1 MRLLVKQ
8 SDGTINELQF
18 TKGPIY
24 IGRRPSSQVVL
35 PDEGVSRQHAVI
47 FNTEDGKWIV
57 EDLDSA
63 NKTYLND
70 EAIHKTEIKTGD
82 CLRIL
87 DFTIE
92 VNLEEAAEAAEAAE
106 ADEAAET
113 MELEDT
119 LATTI
124 STGPQIIIRKPGA
137 EQAPPVR
144 FPSERAVDFL
154 QASDAICKADG
165 LDKMI
170 QALLNIVAKQFG
182 SYHAWCALRNEP
194 TGPMTCH
201 GGKTRDGQSLEMSD
215 VKFNEKITEA
225 VEKNEFLLFVFSRDM
240 SKEKKGQIRSVV
252 IAPIMSQAGC
262 FGVLYTNNTF
272 RDDHY
277 NLSDL
282 DYLMLLG
289 FHTAAIVGKL

>member
-24 IGRRPSSQVVL
+24 IGRRPSSQIVL
-35 PDEGVSRQHAVI
+35 PDEAVSRQHAVI

-87 DFTIE
+87 GFTIE
-92 VNLEEAAEAAEAAE
+92 VNLEEAAEA
-106 ADEAAET
+106 DKT

-144 FPSERAVDFL
+144 FPSERAADFL

-201 GGKTRDGQSLEMSD
+201 AGKTRDGQPLEMSD
-215 VKFNEKITEA
+215 VRFNEKITEA
-225 VEKNEFLLFVFSRDM
+225 IEKNEFLLFVFSRDM
-240 SKEKKGQIRSVV
+240 SREKKGQIRSVV

>member
-8 SDGTINELQF
+8 SDGAVNELQF
-18 TKGPIY
+18 TKGPVY
-24 IGRRPSSQVVL
+24 IGRRPSSQVFL

-82 CLRIL
+82 CLRIV

-92 VNLEEAAEAAEAAE
+92 VNLEKAAEPAEATE
-106 ADEAAET
+106 ADKT

-144 FPSERAVDFL
+144 FPSERTVDFL
-154 QASDAICKADG
+154 QASDAICKADA

-201 GGKTRDGQSLEMSD
+201 AGKTRDGQSLEMSD
-215 VKFNEKITEA
+215 VKSNEKITEA
-225 VEKNEFLLFVFSRDM
+225 IEKNEFLLFVFSRDM
-240 SKEKKGQIRSVV
+240 NREKKGQIRSVV

-262 FGVLYTNNTF
+262 FGVLYANNTF

>member
-24 IGRRPSSQVVL
+24 IGRRPSSQVFL
-35 PDEGVSRQHAVI
+35 SDEAVSRQHAVI

-82 CLRIL
+82 CLRIVG
-87 DFTIE
+87 FTIE
-92 VNLEEAAEAAEAAE
+92 VNLEDAAKAAKAAE
-106 ADEAAET
+106 ADET

-165 LDKMI
+165 LDKTV

-201 GGKTRDGQSLEMSD
+201 AGKTRDDQSLEMSD

-225 VEKNEFLLFVFSRDM
+225 IEKNEFLLFVFSRDM

>member
-1 MRLLVKQ
+1 MRLVVRQ

-18 TKGPIY
+18 TKGPVY
-24 IGRRPSSQVVL
+24 IGRRPNSQIVL

-82 CLRIL
+82 CLRIVG
-87 DFTIE
+87 FTIE
-92 VNLEEAAEAAEAAE
+92 VNLEEAAEADKA
-106 ADEAAET
+106 
-113 MELEDT
+113 MEMEDT
-119 LATTI
+119 LATTTI

-144 FPSERAVDFL
+144 FPSERAADFL

-165 LDKMI
+165 LDKTV

-201 GGKTRDGQSLEMSD
+201 AGKTRAGQSLEMGD
-215 VKFNEKITEA
+215 INLNEKITEA
-225 VEKNEFLLFVFSRDM
+225 VEKSEFLLFVFSRDM
-240 SKEKKGQIRSVV
+240 SKEKKGQIRSIV

-262 FGVLYTNNTF
+262 FGVLYANNTF

-277 NLSDL
+277 SLSDL

-289 FHTAAIVGKL
+289 FHTAAIVGNL

>member
-18 TKGPIY
+18 TKGPVY
-24 IGRRPSSQVVL
+24 IGRRPSSQIFL

-82 CLRIL
+82 CLRIVG
-87 DFTIE
+87 FTIE
-92 VNLEEAAEAAEAAE
+92 VNLEEAAEA
-106 ADEAAET
+106 DKT

-119 LATTI
+119 LATTTI

-137 EQAPPVR
+137 EQAPAIR
-144 FPSERAVDFL
+144 FPSERAVGFL
-154 QASDAICKADG
+154 QASNAICKADG

-182 SYHAWCALRNEP
+182 SYQAWCALRNEP
-194 TGPMTCH
+194 TGPMTYH
-201 GGKTRDGQSLEMSD
+201 AGKTRAGQSLEMSD
-215 VKFNEKITEA
+215 IKSNEKITEA

-240 SKEKKGQIRSVV
+240 SREKKGQIRSIV

-262 FGVLYTNNTF
+262 FGVLYANNTF

>member
-18 TKGPIY
+18 TKGPVY
-24 IGRRPSSQVVL
+24 IGRRPSSQVFL
-35 PDEGVSRQHAVI
+35 SDEGVSRQHAVI

-70 EAIHKTEIKTGD
+70 EEIHKTEIKTGD
-82 CLRIL
+82 CLRIVG
-87 DFTIE
+87 FTIE
-92 VNLEEAAEAAEAAE
+92 INLEEAAEA
-106 ADEAAET
+106 DKT

-154 QASDAICKADG
+154 QASNAICKADG
-165 LDKMI
+165 LDKMV

-201 GGKTRDGQSLEMSD
+201 AGKTREGQSLEMSD
-215 VKFNEKITEA
+215 IKFNEKITEA
-225 VEKNEFLLFVFSRDM
+225 IEKNEFLLFVFSRDM